1 MQNKLHVI
9 SHDDIIRICNNFYE
23 EEYIWQEK
31 KKFFDAINKK
41 AIRGRSADKKSK
53 DLNDLLT
60 EMRKLDDANEWQP
73 TCVAMDLSN
82 FPQSEDGT
90 VPNSQILASL
100 HSMRGDLVSKDT
112 LNYAL
117 SILKDEI
124 LLKMKLLASMIH
136 KPAFPMSPHFSP

>member
-1 MQNKLHVI
+1 
-9 SHDDIIRICNNFYE
+9 
-23 EEYIWQEK
+23 
-31 KKFFDAINKK
+31 
-41 AIRGRSADKKSK
+41 
-53 DLNDLLT
+53 
-60 EMRKLDDANEWQP
+60 MRKLDDANEWQS

-100 HSMRGDLVSKDT
+100 HSMHGNLVSKDT

-117 SILKDEI
+117 SILKDQI